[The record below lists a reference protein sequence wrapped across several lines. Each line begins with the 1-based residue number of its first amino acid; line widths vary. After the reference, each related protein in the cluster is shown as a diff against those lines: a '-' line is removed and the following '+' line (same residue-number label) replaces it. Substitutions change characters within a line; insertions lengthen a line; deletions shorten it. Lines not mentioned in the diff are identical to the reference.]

1 MRQNSKRFRLDVW
14 GWTTI
19 VILLLYALFLL
30 YPLSLLLKMA
40 FSDGV
45 HFTLENFAKFFSR
58 KYYSITLLNS
68 FKVSIAATIASV
80 VVGVVLGY
88 FMSVFKVRG
97 AKLLRM
103 CIVMATMSAP
113 FVGAYAWI
121 MLLGRN
127 GVITN
132 FLSGLFG
139 ITMPD
144 IYGFNGIMLVF
155 VTQLFP
161 LVFLYV
167 QGAMSKMDAS
177 LMEASENLGCT
188 GFKRFFTVVLPLI
201 SPTVLA
207 GALLVFV
214 RAMSDFGT
222 PMLIGEGYRT
232 FTVILYNEFVGEV
245 SQNKGFASA
254 IAIIAILITMVVY
267 FSQNFVAK
275 KQAFSMNA
283 LHRIEK
289 KQLHG
294 FSNFIVH
301 FITYVV
307 VGISILPQLYVVYTS
322 FLKTSGQI
330 YVAGYS
336 LQSYQDMFSRLGRS
350 IQNTIV
356 IPAVSLLIVV
366 FLAVLIAY
374 VAVRRRNVLSGAV
387 DVISMIPYV
396 IPGTV
401 IGIAMISAFNREPLV
416 LTGGMLIMVVALVV
430 RRLPYTIRS
439 SVAILQQI
447 PLYVEEAALSLGSSK
462 PKAFFT
468 VTLPMMSSG
477 VLSGA
482 ILSWVTLISELS
494 TAILLYTGKTQTLTV
509 AIYTQIVRGNYGIAS
524 AMATVLTVMTLLSLL
539 ISDALRSPAAAGGTV
554 GGAAGGGLCRPSR
567 PHPPSGG
574 QRLVL

>member
-307 VGISILPQLYVVYTS
+307 VGISILPQLYVVFTS

-539 ISDALRSPAAAGGTV
+539 IFNKISKDGDLTM
-554 GGAAGGGLCRPSR
+554 
-567 PHPPSGG
+567 
-574 QRLVL
+574 

>member
-307 VGISILPQLYVVYTS
+307 VGISIQPQLYVVYTA

-539 ISDALRSPAAAGGTV
+539 IFNKISKDGDLTM
-554 GGAAGGGLCRPSR
+554 
-567 PHPPSGG
+567 
-574 QRLVL
+574 

>member
-103 CIVMATMSAP
+103 CIVMANMSAP

-121 MLLGRN
+121 MMLGRN

-132 FLSGLFG
+132 FLSDLFG

-539 ISDALRSPAAAGGTV
+539 IFNKISKDGDLTM
-554 GGAAGGGLCRPSR
+554 
-567 PHPPSGG
+567 
-574 QRLVL
+574 

>member
-167 QGAMSKMDAS
+167 QG
-177 LMEASENLGCT
+177 
-188 GFKRFFTVVLPLI
+188 
-201 SPTVLA
+201 
-207 GALLVFV
+207 
-214 RAMSDFGT
+214 AMSDFGT

-539 ISDALRSPAAAGGTV
+539 IFNKISKDGDLTM
-554 GGAAGGGLCRPSR
+554 
-567 PHPPSGG
+567 
-574 QRLVL
+574 

>member
-283 LHRIEK
+283 MHRIEK

-416 LTGGMLIMVVALVV
+416 LTGGMFIMVVALVV

-539 ISDALRSPAAAGGTV
+539 IFNKISKDGDLTM
-554 GGAAGGGLCRPSR
+554 
-567 PHPPSGG
+567 
-574 QRLVL
+574 

>member
-88 FMSVFKVRG
+88 FMSVFKIRG

-539 ISDALRSPAAAGGTV
+539 VFNKISKDGDLTM
-554 GGAAGGGLCRPSR
+554 
-567 PHPPSGG
+567 
-574 QRLVL
+574 

>member
-1 MRQNSKRFRLDVW
+1 MKQNSKRFRLDVW

-40 FSDGV
+40 FSDGA
-45 HFTLENFAKFFSR
+45 HFTLVNFAKFFSR

-88 FMSVFKVRG
+88 FMSVFKLRG

-132 FLSGLFG
+132 FLSRLFG

-144 IYGFNGIMLVF
+144 IYGFNGILLVF

-177 LMEASENLGCT
+177 LLEASENLGCT
-188 GFKRFFTVVLPLI
+188 GFKRFFKVVLPLI

-267 FSQNFVAK
+267 FSQNIVAK

-289 KQLHG
+289 KKLHG

-322 FLKTSGQI
+322 FQKTSGQI
-330 YVAGYS
+330 YVDGYS

-401 IGIAMISAFNREPLV
+401 VGIAMISAFNREPLV

-524 AMATVLTVMTLLSLL
+524 AMATVLTVMTLLSLVIFNK
-539 ISDALRSPAAAGGTV
+539 ISKDGDLT
-554 GGAAGGGLCRPSR
+554 L
-567 PHPPSGG
+567 
-574 QRLVL
+574 

>member
-1 MRQNSKRFRLDVW
+1 MKQNSKRFRLDVW

-45 HFTLENFAKFFSR
+45 HFTLANFAKFFSR

-80 VVGVVLGY
+80 AVGVVLGY
-88 FMSVFKVRG
+88 FMSAFKIRG

-132 FLSGLFG
+132 SLSRLFG

-144 IYGFNGIMLVF
+144 IYGFNGILLVF

-177 LMEASENLGCT
+177 LLEASENLGCT
-188 GFKRFFTVVLPLI
+188 GFKRFFKVVLPLI

-267 FSQNFVAK
+267 FSQNIVAK

-289 KQLHG
+289 KKLHG

-322 FLKTSGQI
+322 FQKTSGQI
-330 YVAGYS
+330 YVDGYS

-416 LTGGMLIMVVALVV
+416 LTGSMLIMVVALVV

-524 AMATVLTVMTLLSLL
+524 AMATVLTVMTLLSLVIFNK
-539 ISDALRSPAAAGGTV
+539 ISKDGDLT
-554 GGAAGGGLCRPSR
+554 L
-567 PHPPSGG
+567 
-574 QRLVL
+574 

>member
-14 GWTTI
+14 SWTTI

-416 LTGGMLIMVVALVV
+416 LTGGMFIMVVALVV

-539 ISDALRSPAAAGGTV
+539 IFNKISKDGDLTM
-554 GGAAGGGLCRPSR
+554 
-567 PHPPSGG
+567 
-574 QRLVL
+574 

>member
-14 GWTTI
+14 GGTTI

-416 LTGGMLIMVVALVV
+416 LTGGMFIMVVALVV

-539 ISDALRSPAAAGGTV
+539 IFNKISKDGDLTM
-554 GGAAGGGLCRPSR
+554 
-567 PHPPSGG
+567 
-574 QRLVL
+574 

>member
-161 LVFLYV
+161 LVFLYL

-539 ISDALRSPAAAGGTV
+539 IFNKISKDGDLTM
-554 GGAAGGGLCRPSR
+554 
-567 PHPPSGG
+567 
-574 QRLVL
+574 

>member
-524 AMATVLTVMTLLSLL
+524 AMATELTVMTLLSLL
-539 ISDALRSPAAAGGTV
+539 IFNKISKDGDLTM
-554 GGAAGGGLCRPSR
+554 
-567 PHPPSGG
+567 
-574 QRLVL
+574 

>member
-356 IPAVSLLIVV
+356 IPAVTRLIVV

-539 ISDALRSPAAAGGTV
+539 IFNKISKDGDLTM
-554 GGAAGGGLCRPSR
+554 
-567 PHPPSGG
+567 
-574 QRLVL
+574 

>member
-275 KQAFSMNA
+275 KQAYSMNA

-539 ISDALRSPAAAGGTV
+539 IFNKISKDGDLTM
-554 GGAAGGGLCRPSR
+554 
-567 PHPPSGG
+567 
-574 QRLVL
+574 

>member
-401 IGIAMISAFNREPLV
+401 IGIAMISAFNLEPLV

-539 ISDALRSPAAAGGTV
+539 IFNKISKDGDLTM
-554 GGAAGGGLCRPSR
+554 
-567 PHPPSGG
+567 
-574 QRLVL
+574 

>member
-45 HFTLENFAKFFSR
+45 HFTMENFAKFFSR

-539 ISDALRSPAAAGGTV
+539 IFNKISKDGDLTM
-554 GGAAGGGLCRPSR
+554 
-567 PHPPSGG
+567 
-574 QRLVL
+574 

>member
-167 QGAMSKMDAS
+167 QGAMSK
-177 LMEASENLGCT
+177 MEASENLGCT

-539 ISDALRSPAAAGGTV
+539 IFNKISKDGDLTM
-554 GGAAGGGLCRPSR
+554 
-567 PHPPSGG
+567 
-574 QRLVL
+574 

>member
-88 FMSVFKVRG
+88 FMSVFKIRG
-97 AKLLRM
+97 ARLLRM

-132 FLSGLFG
+132 FLSRLFG

-188 GFKRFFTVVLPLI
+188 GFKRFFKVVLPLI

-289 KQLHG
+289 KKLHG

-322 FLKTSGQI
+322 FQKTSGQI
-330 YVAGYS
+330 YVDGYS

-524 AMATVLTVMTLLSLL
+524 AMATVLTVMTLLSLIVFNK
-539 ISDALRSPAAAGGTV
+539 ISKDGDLT
-554 GGAAGGGLCRPSR
+554 L
-567 PHPPSGG
+567 
-574 QRLVL
+574 

>member
-416 LTGGMLIMVVALVV
+416 LTGGMFIMVVALVV

-447 PLYVEEAALSLGSSK
+447 PPYVEEAALSLGSSK

-539 ISDALRSPAAAGGTV
+539 IFNKISKDGDLTM
-554 GGAAGGGLCRPSR
+554 
-567 PHPPSGG
+567 
-574 QRLVL
+574 

>member
-366 FLAVLIAY
+366 FLAVLIDY

-416 LTGGMLIMVVALVV
+416 LTGGMFIMVVALVV

-539 ISDALRSPAAAGGTV
+539 IFNKISKDGDLTM
-554 GGAAGGGLCRPSR
+554 
-567 PHPPSGG
+567 
-574 QRLVL
+574 

>member
-88 FMSVFKVRG
+88 FMSVFKVRDT
-97 AKLLRM
+97 KLLRM

-139 ITMPD
+139 ITVPD

-161 LVFLYV
+161 LVFLYM

-539 ISDALRSPAAAGGTV
+539 IFNKISKDGDLTM
-554 GGAAGGGLCRPSR
+554 
-567 PHPPSGG
+567 
-574 QRLVL
+574 

>member
-254 IAIIAILITMVVY
+254 IAIIAIHITMVVY

-509 AIYTQIVRGNYGIAS
+509 EIYTQIVRGNYGIAS

-539 ISDALRSPAAAGGTV
+539 IFNKISKDGDLTM
-554 GGAAGGGLCRPSR
+554 
-567 PHPPSGG
+567 
-574 QRLVL
+574 

>member
-88 FMSVFKVRG
+88 FMSVFKIRG

-462 PKAFFT
+462 PKAVFT

-524 AMATVLTVMTLLSLL
+524 AMATVLTAMTLLSLL
-539 ISDALRSPAAAGGTV
+539 VFNKISKDGDLTM
-554 GGAAGGGLCRPSR
+554 
-567 PHPPSGG
+567 
-574 QRLVL
+574 

>member
-1 MRQNSKRFRLDVW
+1 MRQNSKRFQLDVW

-88 FMSVFKVRG
+88 FMSVFKIRG

-132 FLSGLFG
+132 SLSRLFG

-144 IYGFNGIMLVF
+144 IYGFNGILLVF

-177 LMEASENLGCT
+177 LLEASENLGCT
-188 GFKRFFTVVLPLI
+188 GFKRFFKVVLPLI

-267 FSQNFVAK
+267 FSQNIVAK

-289 KQLHG
+289 KKLHG

-322 FLKTSGQI
+322 FQKTSGQI
-330 YVAGYS
+330 YVDGYS

-524 AMATVLTVMTLLSLL
+524 AMATVLTVMTLLSLVIFNK
-539 ISDALRSPAAAGGTV
+539 ISKDGDLT
-554 GGAAGGGLCRPSR
+554 L
-567 PHPPSGG
+567 
-574 QRLVL
+574 

>member
-1 MRQNSKRFRLDVW
+1 MKQNSKRFRLDVW

-40 FSDGV
+40 FSDGA
-45 HFTLENFAKFFSR
+45 HFTLVNFAKFFSR

-88 FMSVFKVRG
+88 FMSVFKIRG

-132 FLSGLFG
+132 FLSRLFG

-144 IYGFNGIMLVF
+144 IYGFNGILLVF

-177 LMEASENLGCT
+177 LLEASENLGCT
-188 GFKRFFTVVLPLI
+188 GFKRFFKVVLPLI

-267 FSQNFVAK
+267 FSQNIVAK

-289 KQLHG
+289 KKLHG

-322 FLKTSGQI
+322 FQKTSGQI
-330 YVAGYS
+330 YVDGYS

-356 IPAVSLLIVV
+356 IPAVSLLVV
-366 FLAVLIAY
+366 VLLAVLIAY

-524 AMATVLTVMTLLSLL
+524 AMATVLTVMTLLSLVIFNK
-539 ISDALRSPAAAGGTV
+539 ISKDGDLT
-554 GGAAGGGLCRPSR
+554 L
-567 PHPPSGG
+567 
-574 QRLVL
+574 

>member
-121 MLLGRN
+121 MMLGRN

-524 AMATVLTVMTLLSLL
+524 AMATVLTAMTLLSLL
-539 ISDALRSPAAAGGTV
+539 IFNKISKDGDLTM
-554 GGAAGGGLCRPSR
+554 
-567 PHPPSGG
+567 
-574 QRLVL
+574 

>member
-1 MRQNSKRFRLDVW
+1 MKQNSKRFRLDVW

-40 FSDGV
+40 FSDGA
-45 HFTLENFAKFFSR
+45 HFTLVNFAKFFSR

-68 FKVSIAATIASV
+68 FKVSIAATVASV

-88 FMSVFKVRG
+88 FMSVFKIRG

-132 FLSGLFG
+132 SLSRLFG

-144 IYGFNGIMLVF
+144 IYGFNGILLVF

-177 LMEASENLGCT
+177 LLEASENLGCT
-188 GFKRFFTVVLPLI
+188 GFKRFFKVVLPLI

-267 FSQNFVAK
+267 FSQNIVAK

-289 KQLHG
+289 KKLHG

-322 FLKTSGQI
+322 FQKTSGQI
-330 YVAGYS
+330 YVDGYS

-524 AMATVLTVMTLLSLL
+524 AMATVLTVMTLLSLVIFNK
-539 ISDALRSPAAAGGTV
+539 ISKDGDFTL
-554 GGAAGGGLCRPSR
+554 
-567 PHPPSGG
+567 
-574 QRLVL
+574 

>member
-177 LMEASENLGCT
+177 LLEASENLGCT

-539 ISDALRSPAAAGGTV
+539 IFNKISKDGDLTM
-554 GGAAGGGLCRPSR
+554 
-567 PHPPSGG
+567 
-574 QRLVL
+574 

>member
-88 FMSVFKVRG
+88 FMSVFKIRG

-121 MLLGRN
+121 MMLGRN

-283 LHRIEK
+283 QHRIEK

-539 ISDALRSPAAAGGTV
+539 IFNKISKDGDLTM
-554 GGAAGGGLCRPSR
+554 
-567 PHPPSGG
+567 
-574 QRLVL
+574 

>member
-416 LTGGMLIMVVALVV
+416 LTGGMFIMVVALVG

-539 ISDALRSPAAAGGTV
+539 IFNKISKDGDLTM
-554 GGAAGGGLCRPSR
+554 
-567 PHPPSGG
+567 
-574 QRLVL
+574 

>member
-1 MRQNSKRFRLDVW
+1 MKQNSKRFRLDVW

-19 VILLLYALFLL
+19 VFLLLYALFLL

-40 FSDGV
+40 FSDGA
-45 HFTLENFAKFFSR
+45 HFTLANFAKFFSR

-88 FMSVFKVRG
+88 FMSVFKIRG

-132 FLSGLFG
+132 FLSRLFG

-144 IYGFNGIMLVF
+144 IYGFNGILLVF

-177 LMEASENLGCT
+177 LLEASENLGCT
-188 GFKRFFTVVLPLI
+188 GFKRFFKVVLPLI

-267 FSQNFVAK
+267 FSQNIVAK

-289 KQLHG
+289 KKLHG

-322 FLKTSGQI
+322 FQKTSGQI
-330 YVAGYS
+330 YVDGYS

-524 AMATVLTVMTLLSLL
+524 AMATVLTVMTLLSLVIFNK
-539 ISDALRSPAAAGGTV
+539 ISKDGDLT
-554 GGAAGGGLCRPSR
+554 L
-567 PHPPSGG
+567 
-574 QRLVL
+574 

>member
-121 MLLGRN
+121 MMLGRN

-201 SPTVLA
+201 LPTVLA

-539 ISDALRSPAAAGGTV
+539 IFNKISKDGDLTM
-554 GGAAGGGLCRPSR
+554 
-567 PHPPSGG
+567 
-574 QRLVL
+574 

>member
-1 MRQNSKRFRLDVW
+1 MKQNSKRFRLDVW

-40 FSDGV
+40 FSDGA
-45 HFTLENFAKFFSR
+45 HFTLVNFAKFFSR

-88 FMSVFKVRG
+88 FMSVFKIRG

-132 FLSGLFG
+132 FLSRLFG

-144 IYGFNGIMLVF
+144 IYGFNGILLVF

-177 LMEASENLGCT
+177 LLEASENLGCT
-188 GFKRFFTVVLPLI
+188 GFKRFFKVVLPLI

-267 FSQNFVAK
+267 FSQNIVAK

-289 KQLHG
+289 KKLHG

-322 FLKTSGQI
+322 FQKTSGQI
-330 YVAGYS
+330 YVDGYS

-356 IPAVSLLIVV
+356 IPTVSLLIVV

-524 AMATVLTVMTLLSLL
+524 AMATVLTVMTLLSLVIFNK
-539 ISDALRSPAAAGGTV
+539 ISKDGDLT
-554 GGAAGGGLCRPSR
+554 L
-567 PHPPSGG
+567 
-574 QRLVL
+574 

>member
-1 MRQNSKRFRLDVW
+1 MKQNSKRFRLDVW

-45 HFTLENFAKFFSR
+45 HFTLANFAKFFSR

-68 FKVSIAATIASV
+68 FKVSIAATVASV

-88 FMSVFKVRG
+88 FMSAFKIRG

-127 GVITN
+127 GVITES
-132 FLSGLFG
+132 LSRLFG

-144 IYGFNGIMLVF
+144 IYGFNGILLVF

-177 LMEASENLGCT
+177 LLEASENLGCT
-188 GFKRFFTVVLPLI
+188 GFKRFFKVVLPLI

-267 FSQNFVAK
+267 FSQNIVAK

-289 KQLHG
+289 KKLHG

-322 FLKTSGQI
+322 FQKTSGQI
-330 YVAGYS
+330 YVDGYS

-366 FLAVLIAY
+366 LLAVLIAY

-416 LTGGMLIMVVALVV
+416 LTGSMLIMVVALVV

-524 AMATVLTVMTLLSLL
+524 AMATVLTVMTLLSLVIFNK
-539 ISDALRSPAAAGGTV
+539 ISKDGDLTM
-554 GGAAGGGLCRPSR
+554 
-567 PHPPSGG
+567 
-574 QRLVL
+574 

>member
-254 IAIIAILITMVVY
+254 IAIIAILITMAVY

-539 ISDALRSPAAAGGTV
+539 IFNKISKDGDLTM
-554 GGAAGGGLCRPSR
+554 
-567 PHPPSGG
+567 
-574 QRLVL
+574 

>member
-121 MLLGRN
+121 MMLGRN

-356 IPAVSLLIVV
+356 IPAVSLLFVV

-539 ISDALRSPAAAGGTV
+539 IFNKISKDGDLTM
-554 GGAAGGGLCRPSR
+554 
-567 PHPPSGG
+567 
-574 QRLVL
+574 

>member
-161 LVFLYV
+161 LVLLYV

-539 ISDALRSPAAAGGTV
+539 IFNKISKDGDLTM
-554 GGAAGGGLCRPSR
+554 
-567 PHPPSGG
+567 
-574 QRLVL
+574 

>member
-121 MLLGRN
+121 MMLGRN

-132 FLSGLFG
+132 FLSDLFG

-301 FITYVV
+301 FITFVV

-539 ISDALRSPAAAGGTV
+539 IFNKISKDGDLTM
-554 GGAAGGGLCRPSR
+554 
-567 PHPPSGG
+567 
-574 QRLVL
+574 

>member
-80 VVGVVLGY
+80 AVGVVLGY
-88 FMSVFKVRG
+88 FMSAFKIRG

-127 GVITN
+127 GVITES
-132 FLSGLFG
+132 LSRLFG

-144 IYGFNGIMLVF
+144 IYGFNGILLVF

-177 LMEASENLGCT
+177 LLEASENLGCT
-188 GFKRFFTVVLPLI
+188 GFKRFFKVVLPLI

-267 FSQNFVAK
+267 FSQNIVAK

-289 KQLHG
+289 KKLHG

-322 FLKTSGQI
+322 FQKTSGQI
-330 YVAGYS
+330 YVDGYS

-366 FLAVLIAY
+366 LLAVLIAY

-416 LTGGMLIMVVALVV
+416 LTGSMLIMVVALVV

-524 AMATVLTVMTLLSLL
+524 AMATVLTVMTLLSLVIFNK
-539 ISDALRSPAAAGGTV
+539 ISKDGDLTM
-554 GGAAGGGLCRPSR
+554 
-567 PHPPSGG
+567 
-574 QRLVL
+574 